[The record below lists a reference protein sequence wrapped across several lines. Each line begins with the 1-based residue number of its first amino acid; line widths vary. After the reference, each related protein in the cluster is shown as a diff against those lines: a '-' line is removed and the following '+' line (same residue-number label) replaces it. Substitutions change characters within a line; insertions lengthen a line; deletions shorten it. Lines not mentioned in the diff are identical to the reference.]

1 LSRSWT
7 TRAQRAGEADKA
19 YVFTTREEFEKRV
32 ADGGFLEW
40 TDFLGNLYGTPT
52 PVPPKGRDVVLEIEL
67 DGARQVR
74 ARHPDALVVFVVAPS
89 RDEQIRRLRGRGDP
103 ERKVEERVRKALEE
117 EPIGRAL
124 ADAVVVNDDLDR
136 AVAEITSLVD
146 ERRSAPE
153 RPGSKRSDW

>member
-1 LSRSWT
+1 
-7 TRAQRAGEADKA
+7 
-19 YVFTTREEFEKRV
+19 
-32 ADGGFLEW
+32 
-40 TDFLGNLYGTPT
+40 
-52 PVPPKGRDVVLEIEL
+52 VPPNGRDVVLEIEL

-136 AVAEITSLVD
+136 AVTEIALLVD
-146 ERRSAPE
+146 ERRAAA
-153 RPGSKRSDW
+153 RR